1 MGFPVTALNRKNRL
15 PLYYQLK
22 NLIEARID
30 SGEWKPDTQLPSER
44 ELCDE
49 FKISRITV
57 RQAIAELVTEGRLV
71 RAHGRGTF
79 VARPQVEQRLSRLT
93 GFTQDMQARGQRAGA
108 QVLQL
113 EALVSPP
120 STARALQIQA
130 GEPVILLRRLRLADG
145 EPMAVEA
152 AYLLDRLC
160 HDILTE
166 NLENR
171 SLYKLL
177 NEAFGLMAVRAEQQ
191 LRAIACPGPEAKLL
205 GIRKGG
211 PVLHI
216 HRTTFNQDDAP
227 FEHVESFYR
236 GDKYVFYA
244 QLNHE

>member
-1 MGFPVTALNRKNRL
+1 MGFPVTTLNRKNRL

-22 NLIEARID
+22 NLIEARIEA
-30 SGEWKPDTQLPSER
+30 GEWKPDTQLPSER

-113 EALVSPP
+113 EATAAPP
-120 STARALQIQA
+120 SAARALRIQA

-145 EPMAVEA
+145 EPMAIEA

-177 NEAFGLMAVRAEQQ
+177 NEAFGLMAVWAEQQ

-205 GIRKGG
+205 GIRKGD

-216 HRTTFNQDDAP
+216 HRTTFNQDDVP